1 MKALGLNE
9 TLLVGP
15 RKFYIET
22 NYLEDEKQVVGHVFE
37 DGMLLETRERKLP
50 PEVQEED
57 IQKLVKELQREIMRG
72 IEVLFYV
79 QKKVW
84 RKKHAPSYNKLGVVF
99 LQKNLISDAK
109 KNFQEAIAID
119 ENLIDA
125 QKNLAIAFIKNQEF
139 DQALKVLD
147 RAIERKPDFPD
158 LHNYKGIALL
168 GKKNFIDAIRALET
182 AISINENYSLAHL
195 SLGLTYLSGL
205 VESPIHP
212 QLLPLEERQG
222 KCLEHLKKAA
232 ATDHDLKTPEFD
244 SAIHMIRESQFRD
257 ALDELL
263 EIHNRQAFRLE
274 SVLENEFYLNFMF
287 GGKSKDELAVAEY
300 LENLKSEIAHHP
312 SYPDLHNNLGV
323 AYLIQCRNLF
333 LRALEEFRRAIK
345 LNPNYKLARKNLK
358 LAENE
363 GKGLLILLRALLK

>member
-9 TLLVGP
+9 TLSVDS

-50 PEVQEED
+50 PDVQEED
-57 IQKLVKELQREIMRG
+57 IQKSVKELQREIMRG

-119 ENLIDA
+119 ENLIVA

-139 DQALKVLD
+139 DQALKVLNG
-147 RAIERKPDFPD
+147 AIERKPNFPD
-158 LHNYKGIALL
+158 LHNYRGIALL
-168 GKKNFIDAIRALET
+168 GKKNFIDSIQALET
-182 AISINENYSLAHL
+182 AVSLNDHYSLAHL

-212 QLLPLEERQG
+212 QLLPLEERQE

-232 ATDHDLKTPEFD
+232 ASDHDLKTPEFD
-244 SAIHMIRESQFRD
+244 SVIHMIRESQFRE

-263 EIHNRQAFRLE
+263 EIHNRQAFRLD

-287 GGKSKDELAVAEY
+287 AGKSKDELAVKAY
-300 LENLKSEIAHHP
+300 IENLKSEIAHHP
-312 SYPDLHNNLGV
+312 RYPDLHSNLGV

>member
-1 MKALGLNE
+1 METLGLNE
-9 TLLVGP
+9 TLVIDQ

-22 NYLEDEKQVVGHVFE
+22 NYIDEENRVVSHVFE
-37 DGMLLETRERKLP
+37 NGMLLETRERNLYS
-50 PEVQEED
+50 EVKEEHIQES
-57 IQKLVKELQREIMRG
+57 VKELQRESVRRM
-72 IEVLFYV
+72 EVLFYV

-84 RKKHAPSYNKLGVVF
+84 RKKHALSYNKLGVVF
-99 LQKNLISDAK
+99 LQKNLIADAK

-119 ENLIDA
+119 EDLIDA

-139 DQALKVLD
+139 DQALKVLN
-147 RAIERKPDFPD
+147 RAIEKEPNFPD

-168 GKKNFIDAIRALET
+168 GKKNFLDSIQAFET
-182 AISINENYSLAHL
+182 ALSLSENYPLAHL
-195 SLGLTYLSGL
+195 NMGLTYLSGL

-212 QLLPLEERQG
+212 QLLPLEERQQ
-222 KCLEHLKKAA
+222 KCLEHLKRAA
-232 ATDHDLKTPEFD
+232 DLDRDLRMPEFD
-244 SAIHMIRESQFRD
+244 SVIRLVQDSQFRE

-263 EIHNRQAFRLE
+263 EIHSSRAFRLN

-287 GGKSKDELAVAEY
+287 GGKSKDEQAVETY
-300 LENLKSEIAHHP
+300 IENLKAEIARYP
-312 SYPDLHNNLGV
+312 RYPDLHNNLGV

-345 LNPNYKLARKNLK
+345 LNPNYKLAKKNLK